1 MARTEQQYPLRWSP
15 GLRMQVG
22 LSAAA
27 NGRSLNAEIIHLIE
41 AGLAPAEAPRYTAEQ
56 VAELL
61 AALEARRI
69 PGEPLPQPDAGLVAD
84 VNACLA
90 RDGAGALPI
99 GVVRMPGTPVPTTFD
114 LGTIEVDVS
123 GGVIVGRG

>member
-69 PGEPLPQPDAGLVAD
+69 PTDLPSDPLAIPMPDAGLVA
-84 VNACLA
+84 NLA
-90 RDGAGALPI
+90 DWAAGLKLDE
-99 GVVRMPGTPVPTTFD
+99 PVGI
-114 LGTIEVDVS
+114 LGLRRIIAEQAPS
-123 GGVIVGRG
+123 GGRR